1 MTMDVNNG
9 QVITLILSR
18 SNAETDETQF
28 TVPVPSPNSRV
39 LDALLY
45 VQQHHDPTLAFRSSC
60 RVGMCGSCAM
70 VINGK
75 EALACQTTI
84 GSLKSDVVRLAPLRS
99 LPTQKDLKVDMAP
112 FFANMRAAGAAF
124 RPSEPGLKGIRQIPP
139 QGKERALLETQ
150 NGCITCGACYSACE
164 WTSTR
169 KGYLGPAALNRVYM
183 LALDQRD
190 ALGKKRLQ
198 VAAQDDG
205 VLRCH
210 SMGNCSAVC
219 PIEIPL
225 RTGLQQLKGL
235 VLTDTAMSEAE

>member
-1 MTMDVNNG
+1 METKNG
-9 QVITLILSR
+9 QVITLIVSR
-18 SNAETDETQF
+18 SNGKTDEKQF
-28 TVPVPSPNSRV
+28 TVPIPSPNSRV
-39 LDALLY
+39 LDALLH
-45 VQQHHDPTLAFRSSC
+45 VQQHQDPTLSFRFSC
-60 RVGMCGSCAM
+60 RVGMCGSCAI

-75 EALACQTTI
+75 EGLACQTTI
-84 GSLKSDVVRLAPLRS
+84 GSLNSDVIRLAPLRS

-112 FFANMRAAGAAF
+112 FFRNMKAAGAAF
-124 RPSEPGLKGIRQIPP
+124 RPSQPGLKSIRQLPP

-164 WTSTR
+164 WTRTR
-169 KGYLGPAALNRVYM
+169 DGYMGPAALNRIYM

-198 VAAQDDG
+198 VAAQDNG

-210 SMGNCSAVC
+210 SVGNCSAVC
-219 PIEIPL
+219 PVGIPL

-235 VLTDTAMSEAE
+235 VTSDAAMEGVE